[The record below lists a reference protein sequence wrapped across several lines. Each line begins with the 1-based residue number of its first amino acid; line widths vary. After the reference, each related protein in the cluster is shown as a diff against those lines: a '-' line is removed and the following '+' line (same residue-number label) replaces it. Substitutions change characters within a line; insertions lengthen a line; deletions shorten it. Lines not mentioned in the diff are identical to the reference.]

1 MQSCVC
7 GMFKMGSDIKESF
20 SIEVMEQRQYV
31 VQKVINT
38 YVPKRR

>member
-20 SIEVMEQRQYV
+20 SIEVMEQWRYV
-31 VQKVINT
+31 MQ
-38 YVPKRR
+38 RR